1 MNGACFE
8 LLAADDSNVRILA
21 MLIVLILIYPTHGDV
36 HPRVKFSAF
45 EDKIE
50 KTNAKNLVLNLTDL
64 LAENTTGETDDIIE
78 ETRNFFQNLRNNTA
92 RAWHQKKLFRH

>member
-21 MLIVLILIYPTHGDV
+21 MLIVLILIYPTHD
-36 HPRVKFSAF
+36 PRVKFSAF